1 MAIKVLMPAL
11 SPTMSEG
18 IINKW
23 LVKVGDKVSAGD
35 VIAEIETDKATMEVE
50 AVDEGKITHII
61 ESSAA
66 EYIKVNSVIAL
77 INGNEDDEISNYN
90 EESKKIDISNENI
103 NKNITKINKEDKN
116 TTITSTKKSIPNEI
130 SNSFSSPYVKKISKE
145 NNIDLSSI
153 KGSGPNGRI
162 IKKDLDEIN
171 FEQNLSNINQK
182 KTNIIDPSN
191 IRKIIAERTTQTK
204 NEVPHFYLTIETRM
218 DRLISLRNKINNNN
232 NNKFKVSFNDLIVKA
247 CAIAI
252 KKNPEVNISWVKNK
266 IHKHESIDIA
276 IAVALKEGLI
286 TPIVKNAD
294 KKGLNDISTE
304 IKLLVSKANQNKL
317 LPDEY
322 NGGSI
327 TISNLGMFG
336 ISEFQA
342 IINPP
347 QSSIIA
353 VGAIIKKPVI
363 NNDIIEIGYTMKSTI
378 SADHRALDG
387 AVAAKLLKDISE
399 ILEDPFQIWLN
410 TTDMEV
416 I

>member
-18 IINKW
+18 VINKW
-23 LVKVGDKVSAGD
+23 MVKVGDNVSAGD

-50 AVDEGKITHII
+50 AVDEGQITHII
-61 ESSAA
+61 KSSPSDS
-66 EYIKVNSVIAL
+66 IKVNSVIAL
-77 INGNEDDEISNYN
+77 IDGKKDEKIEDYNNITLNKKNEDLNS
-90 EESKKIDISNENI
+90 SKNIKNQINHSKEHSDENI
-103 NKNITKINKEDKN
+103 VFKDN
-116 TTITSTKKSIPNEI
+116 KKSLLA
-130 SNSFSSPYVKKISKE
+130 SPLVKKISKE
-145 NNIDLSSI
+145 NNIDLKLI
-153 KGSGPNGRI
+153 KGSGPHGRI
-162 IKKDLDEIN
+162 IKRDLKQNKDSFNDEN
-171 FEQNLSNINQK
+171 
-182 KTNIIDPSN
+182 KTIIEPSS
-191 IRKIIAERTTQTK
+191 IRKIIAERTTRTK

-218 DRLISLRNKINNNN
+218 DRLISLRNKINISS
-232 NNKFKVSFNDLIVKA
+232 KIKVSFNDLIVKA
-247 CAIAI
+247 CALAI
-252 KKNPEVNISWVKNK
+252 KKNPETNVSWINNK
-266 IHKHESIDIA
+266 IYKYKNIDIA

-294 KKGLNDISTE
+294 KKGLFNISLE
-304 IKLLVSKANQNKL
+304 IKELVKKANQNRL

-336 ISEFQA
+336 ITEFQA

-353 VGAIIKKPVI
+353 VGSILKKPVI
-363 NNDIIEIGYTMKSTI
+363 YKNKLDIGHVMKSTI
-378 SADHRALDG
+378 SADHRSLDG
-387 AVAAKLLKDISE
+387 AVAAKLLKDFND

-410 TTDMEV
+410 SNDMEV

>member
-23 LVKVGDKVSAGD
+23 LVKVGDEVSAGD

-61 ESSAA
+61 NSSND

-77 INGNEDDEISNYN
+77 INGNKDD
-90 EESKKIDISNENI
+90 KIDETSNKIEN
-103 NKNITKINKEDKN
+103 KKTSNITKKISGSGLDDEDKDV
-116 TTITSTKKSIPNEI
+116 SKSFVNNKPSEVSGII
-130 SNSFSSPYVKKISKE
+130 KSSPYVKKFSKD
-145 NNIDLSSI
+145 NKIDLTLI
-153 KGSGPNGRI
+153 NGSGPNGRI
-162 IKKDLDEIN
+162 IKKDL
-171 FEQNLSNINQK
+171 EQIDLVEVNNEKNQQSI
-182 KTNIIDPSN
+182 TTIEPST
-191 IRKIIAERTTQTK
+191 IRKIIAERTTKTK

-218 DRLISLRNKINNNN
+218 DKLISLRDKINK
-232 NNKFKVSFNDLIVKA
+232 NKPKVSFNDLIVKA

-252 KKNPEVNISWVKNK
+252 KKNPGVNISWRNNK
-266 IHKHESIDIA
+266 IYKYENIDVA

-294 KKGLNDISTE
+294 KKGLTE
-304 IKLLVSKANQNKL
+304 ISAEIKTLVSKANQNKL

-336 ISEFQA
+336 ITEFQA

-353 VGAIIKKPVI
+353 VGAIIKKPLI
-363 NNDIIEIGYTMKSTI
+363 NNDVIEIGHTMKSTI

-387 AVAAKLLKDISE
+387 AVAAKLLKDFND

-410 TTDMEV
+410 TSDMEV

>member
-18 IINKW
+18 VINKW
-23 LVKVGDKVSAGD
+23 MVKVGDNVLAGD

-50 AVDEGKITHII
+50 AVDEGQITHII
-61 ESSAA
+61 KSSPSDS
-66 EYIKVNSVIAL
+66 IKVNSVIAL
-77 INGNEDDEISNYN
+77 IDGKKDEKIEDYNSITLNKKNEDLNS
-90 EESKKIDISNENI
+90 SKNIKNQSSHSKEHSDENI
-103 NKNITKINKEDKN
+103 VFKDN
-116 TTITSTKKSIPNEI
+116 KKSLLA
-130 SNSFSSPYVKKISKE
+130 SPLVKKISKE
-145 NNIDLSSI
+145 NNIDLKLI
-153 KGSGPNGRI
+153 KGSGPHGRI
-162 IKKDLDEIN
+162 IKRDLKQNKDSFNDEN
-171 FEQNLSNINQK
+171 
-182 KTNIIDPSN
+182 KTIIEPSS
-191 IRKIIAERTTQTK
+191 IRKIIAERTTRTK

-218 DRLISLRNKINNNN
+218 DRLISLRNKINISS
-232 NNKFKVSFNDLIVKA
+232 KIKVSFNDLIVKA
-247 CAIAI
+247 CALAI
-252 KKNPEVNISWVKNK
+252 KKNPEINVSWINNK
-266 IHKHESIDIA
+266 IYKYKNIDIA

-294 KKGLNDISTE
+294 KKGLFNISLE
-304 IKLLVSKANQNKL
+304 IKELVKKANQNRL

-336 ISEFQA
+336 ITEFQA

-353 VGAIIKKPVI
+353 VGSILKKPVI
-363 NNDIIEIGYTMKSTI
+363 YKNKLDIGHVMKSTI
-378 SADHRALDG
+378 SADHRSLDG
-387 AVAAKLLKDISE
+387 AVAAKLLKDFND

-410 TTDMEV
+410 SSDMEV